1 MSQIIGSASMQ
12 VTAEQIIA
20 NQDVIRE
27 QAAYWLL
34 EDSSDDILQ
43 AEQLQHWLAKSSQ
56 HQQIFSEMQS
66 LWSAVNPQNEAG
78 KRRTNRSKRS
88 KKRQQVGVASLCVGA
103 LFLGTQLPWQYWGAD
118 YRTGVGQVTSITLAD
133 GSSATLNTNS
143 AINVY
148 YQHGQ
153 RKLQLVRGEVFV
165 EVKKQAN
172 LAHINLNN
180 LAKLNRF
187 TVTTPQATA
196 QALGTRYS
204 VKYSPNTLL
213 NAFQGDYQDNYQS
226 NSQGKAQESTQV
238 TVFESKVQ
246 VSSTYSDEVV
256 ILSEGQQATVTS
268 GSTSANS
275 PINSPVSIKQ
285 STFTLD
291 NYAQAPDWSTQR
303 LSFNKTALSSVIARL
318 NQYHQGILF
327 LSDDKQLNAR
337 QFTGVLPTNDI
348 SMAIDLLAQSMDL
361 QINSLSPY
369 VIWLENSNNNK
380 QVEDN

>member
-1 MSQIIGSASMQ
+1 MIGSAPMQ
-12 VTAEQIIA
+12 VTAEQTAA
-20 NQDVIRE
+20 NQDIIRE

-34 EDSSDDILQ
+34 EDNTDDILQ

-56 HQQIFSEMQS
+56 HQQIFTEMQS
-66 LWSAVNPQNEAG
+66 LWSAINPQNEAK
-78 KRRTNRSKRS
+78 KRGEKRS

-103 LFLGTQLPWQYWGAD
+103 FFLGSQLPWQYWGAD
-118 YRTGVGQVTSITLAD
+118 YRTGVGQVTTITLAD

-143 AINVY
+143 AINVF
-148 YQHGQ
+148 YQQGQ
-153 RKLQLVRGEVFV
+153 RKVQLVRGEVFV
-165 EVKKQAN
+165 DVKKQAN
-172 LAHINLNN
+172 LAHTNLANTNVTNLNKF
-180 LAKLNRF
+180 AKLSRF
-187 TVTTPQATA
+187 TVTTPHATA

-204 VKYSPNTLL
+204 VKYSADTLL
-213 NAFQGDYQDNYQS
+213 NAFQSNYQDNYQS
-226 NSQGKAQESTQV
+226 NYQSKVQENTQV

-246 VSSTYSDEVV
+246 VSSTYNNEVV
-256 ILSEGQQATVTS
+256 ILTQGQQAMVTQVNTS
-268 GSTSANS
+268 GNTSANS
-275 PINSPVSIKQ
+275 QVSIKQ
-285 STFTLD
+285 STFILD

-318 NQYHQGILF
+318 NQYHQGVLF

-369 VIWLENSNNNK
+369 VIWLENSENK
-380 QVEDN
+380 NK